1 MKNDPGVKLSPAKS
15 CFWTAVFVAL
25 SVTMVLREELVC
37 GEVAHAEDVLTD
49 AVPADVSWYLHVDLR
64 SSDSDDG
71 TLSEG
76 VASLATGELAAQ
88 FVSLR
93 SRLTGVKFVESFDSE
108 LHSELSEERQKERTY
123 WRALLEEPAWWQLF
137 AREFIIAGRVEFGE
151 GRRAWLGA
159 FRVEAS
165 ERKGILDAFREL
177 LFALASVIPQ
187 AEILEATATGADRSL
202 CLYSDLNPGAEFCVG
217 GSGEIHV
224 PTAFNEIVLAPQAG
238 GEKLDL
244 YTIQKGNRTYRLTF
258 KADPVDDAAFLKAWE
273 ASFDWE
279 MMRYPVLTRVRGG
292 EQIYLQ
298 GERYQVR
305 TLNDV
310 TRQQMSNPDVVEKIR
325 AEFGVGEV
333 VARRAFE
340 VLARKE

>member
-217 GSGEIHV
+217 GSGETVLITTSRFLLRQSLQLRSGTSSGLPYSLNRSPNAALDRLKV
-224 PTAFNEIVLAPQAG
+224 QSRFLAAVLAG
-238 GEKLDL
+238 DRK
-244 YTIQKGNRTYRLTF
+244 RT
-258 KADPVDDAAFLKAWE
+258 PV
-273 ASFDWE
+273 AS
-279 MMRYPVLTRVRGG
+279 
-292 EQIYLQ
+292 
-298 GERYQVR
+298 
-305 TLNDV
+305 
-310 TRQQMSNPDVVEKIR
+310 
-325 AEFGVGEV
+325 
-333 VARRAFE
+333 
-340 VLARKE
+340 